1 MDSIFTIY
9 KKEMR
14 SYFTSPVA
22 YIVIVV
28 FLIITGWFFTS
39 NLFIGGAVTMRGV
52 LDIIPFILIFFIP
65 AISMR
70 TFAEEKKTGTIELLL
85 TKPITD
91 FDIIFAKFLSTL
103 SFAALALAPTIIYV
117 ISLSFLG
124 SLDYGSII
132 SAYIGL
138 ILMSGV
144 LVSIGIF
151 ASSLTENQV
160 IAFIVCF
167 LIVFALFMLNKIL
180 IYMPTGIVSILE
192 YISTDYHFGSISRG
206 VIDSRDIIYYL
217 SGIAIMMFFTK
228 TSLERR
234 KWRVRKVIF
243 IFKIG
248 FFSNKLFR
256 NFFAVADHGHLFKN
270 EEVPRGD
277 APEPRGFIPAARG
290 ESGGST
296 LSRPESWV
304 PTGELPPARTFALQ
318 PEFIEIL
325 EIKIPA
331 QYRSL

>member
-9 KKEMR
+9 KKELR
-14 SYFTSPVA
+14 SYFNSPVA

-39 NLFIGGAVTMRGV
+39 NLFVGGVVTMRGV

-91 FDIIFAKFLSTL
+91 FEIIIAKFLSTL
-103 SFAALALAPTIIYV
+103 TFAVLALAPTLIYV

-138 ILMSGV
+138 ILMCGV
-144 LVSIGIF
+144 YISIGIF

-167 LIVFALFMLNKIL
+167 LIVFALFMLNKVL
-180 IYMPTGIVSILE
+180 IYMPGSIVTILE
-192 YISTDYHFGSISRG
+192 YIGTDYHFSSISRG
-206 VIDSRDIIYYL
+206 VIDTRDIIYYL
-217 SGIAIMMFFTK
+217 SGILIMMFLTK
-228 TSLERR
+228 ASLESR
-234 KWRVRKVIF
+234 KW
-243 IFKIG
+243 
-248 FFSNKLFR
+248 
-256 NFFAVADHGHLFKN
+256 
-270 EEVPRGD
+270 
-277 APEPRGFIPAARG
+277 
-290 ESGGST
+290 
-296 LSRPESWV
+296 
-304 PTGELPPARTFALQ
+304 
-318 PEFIEIL
+318 
-325 EIKIPA
+325 
-331 QYRSL
+331 

>member
-14 SYFTSPVA
+14 SFFTSPVA

-91 FDIIFAKFLSTL
+91 FDIIIAKFLSTL

-124 SLDYGSII
+124 TLDYGSII

-151 ASSLTENQV
+151 TSSLTENQV

-217 SGIAIMMFFTK
+217 SGITIMMFLTK
-228 TSLERR
+228 TSLESR
-234 KWRVRKVIF
+234 KW
-243 IFKIG
+243 
-248 FFSNKLFR
+248 
-256 NFFAVADHGHLFKN
+256 
-270 EEVPRGD
+270 
-277 APEPRGFIPAARG
+277 
-290 ESGGST
+290 
-296 LSRPESWV
+296 
-304 PTGELPPARTFALQ
+304 
-318 PEFIEIL
+318 
-325 EIKIPA
+325 
-331 QYRSL
+331 